1 MIMPELEQRILRVE
15 IDGTWTSE
23 EFSDSL
29 RSIGDIYSLRTILR
43 IEERSL
49 HEMDMLH
56 PEFLDFPFPF
66 RRLPKQLREAYRA
79 RGLRF
84 PPTLSPLIDPRDPS
98 AALKLLE
105 PDEQL
110 YVKRIQF
117 GSPGFTD
124 LAGVGEVV
132 GHIKDFLL
140 KIIDLVVT
148 RQQRDMENE
157 ERKARVQKLRI
168 ENARE
173 LVGLAKDCG
182 YSPAEIRQLVH
193 WVDGRQAKLLP
204 FAEQDKI
211 RGAHLLSGED
221 EKKG

>member
-1 MIMPELEQRILRVE
+1 MPESEQRILRVE

-29 RSIGDIYSLRTILR
+29 QSIGDIYSLRTVLG
-43 IEERSL
+43 IEQKSL
-49 HEMDMLH
+49 MEMDMLY

-66 RRLPKQLREAYRA
+66 RRLPKRLRAAYRA
-79 RGLRF
+79 HGLRF
-84 PPTLSPLIDPRDPS
+84 PPMLSPLIDPRDPS
-98 AALKLLE
+98 FALKLLE
-105 PDEQL
+105 PEEQL

-124 LAGVGEVV
+124 LAGLGDVV

-140 KIIDLVVT
+140 KGIEWALT
-148 RQQRDMENE
+148 RRQRDLENQ
-157 ERKARVQKLRI
+157 EREARVQKLRI

-182 YSPAEIRQLVH
+182 YSQAEIRQMVH

-204 FAEQDKI
+204 LIEQGKI
-211 RGAHLLSGED
+211 RDVRLLSGEKA
-221 EKKG
+221 EKD

>member
-1 MIMPELEQRILRVE
+1 
-15 IDGTWTSE
+15 
-23 EFSDSL
+23 
-29 RSIGDIYSLRTILR
+29 
-43 IEERSL
+43 
-49 HEMDMLH
+49 
-56 PEFLDFPFPF
+56 
-66 RRLPKQLREAYRA
+66 
-79 RGLRF
+79 
-84 PPTLSPLIDPRDPS
+84 LIDPRDPS